1 MLQPALVLAALLCW
15 SALVTAQPFPVG
27 GQPVTIVN
35 PYPPGGMGDVLSR
48 LMGAK
53 MQDSLGVPVI
63 VENKPGA
70 NGGIGTGY
78 VARSKPDGHTLAIV
92 PMSTVTINPWLY
104 RDLQYQP
111 KDLTPVMNA
120 ISLPN
125 VLVVHPSV
133 PANNLQ
139 ELIDLVK
146 REPDKLNY
154 ASMGQGSSG
163 HMLAEL
169 FRSYA
174 HAQIAHIPYKGSG
187 PALQD
192 LLGGK
197 VQIMF
202 ENLPNVLGQIR
213 AGKLRALGVTSAAS
227 SPQAPEIPPIS
238 SVIPGFE
245 ATIWIGY
252 VAPAG
257 LPRETLA
264 RLNEHL
270 VRAIRQPDVTKAMED
285 RGAAVL
291 ASTPE
296 EFSKTVASDYDKW
309 GKVVKEANITIQ

>member
-1 MLQPALVLAALLCW
+1 LRSAQVLVFAVLLSS
-15 SALVTAQPFPVG
+15 SALALTQPFPG
-27 GQPVTIVN
+27 GQPVTIID

-48 LMGAK
+48 LLAAK
-53 MQDSLGVPVI
+53 MQGPIGVPVI

-70 NGGIGTGY
+70 NGSIGTGY
-78 VARSKPDGHTLAIV
+78 VARSKADGHTLALV
-92 PMSTVTINPWLY
+92 AMSTVTINPWLY
-104 RDLQYQP
+104 KDMPYQP

-133 PANNLQ
+133 PANNLK
-139 ELIDLVK
+139 ELIDLMK
-146 REPDKLNY
+146 RDPSSLNY
-154 ASMGQGSSG
+154 ASMGAGSSG
-163 HMLAEL
+163 HMLAVL
-169 FRSYA
+169 FSSFA
-174 HAQIAHIPYKGSG
+174 HAQIVHIPYKGSG

-202 ENLPNVLGQIR
+202 ENLPNVLAQIR
-213 AGKLRALGVTSAAS
+213 AGKLRALGVTSAS
-227 SPQAPEIPPIS
+227 PSPQAPDIPPIS
-238 SVIPGFE
+238 SVIPGFD

-257 LPRETLA
+257 LPKETLA
-264 RLNEHL
+264 TLNKQM
-270 VRAIRQPDVTKAMED
+270 VRAIRQPDVTRALEE
-285 RGAAVL
+285 RGATVL

-296 EFSKTVASDYDKW
+296 QFAKTIASDLEKW